1 MKVGILVSGGD
12 APGMNYVVYEIHEKL
27 KKLGVELLGIKY
39 GYKGLMEN
47 DVIALDQAL
56 LEENKLFAGCILKS
70 SRAPEF
76 KTEKGVKKGL
86 KTIEKNSLDALIIL
100 GGDGSLKGALE
111 LAEKG
116 AKVVFIPATVD
127 NDLKCSSY
135 SLGYYTA
142 VEACR
147 KYIELVMRTMETLDR
162 SCLFEVMGNESGEIA
177 KGAFTVSNADY
188 VINEYNPLN
197 LDKLVKD
204 IKKNKKPCLK
214 IVVQEKLVN
223 LEELSDAL
231 TSKTKREFKAC
242 VVGYLQRGENPTK
255 EEIKKAKAFSAL
267 AVECIRTHTYNKAVV
282 YNEESVEAKSMNE
295 IL

>member
-162 SCLFEVMGNESGEIA
+162 SCIFQVMGNTSGEIA
-177 KGAFTVSNADY
+177 KAVFNVSGADY

-197 LDKLVKD
+197 LEGLVKN
-204 IKKNKKPCLK
+204 IKKNKKLSIK
-214 IVVQEKLVN
+214 IILQEKLLN
-223 LEELSDAL
+223 LDELKQTLSNR
-231 TSKTKREFKAC
+231 TKRVFKAC
-242 VVGYLQRGENPTK
+242 KVGYLQRGENPTK

-267 AVECIRTHTYNKAVV
+267 AVECIRTHNYNKVIAFNEDSVV
-282 YNEESVEAKSMNE
+282 AKSMNE